1 MVRRTYKNVNISKSN
16 GAVSY
21 EASIQGIEIIVTLH
35 VRNEISNTQRKNQ
48 QNGSNDTWVKSFVI
62 LKLFLDPV
70 QKSKLLIHILTLSEY
85 L

>member
-1 MVRRTYKNVNISKSN
+1 MVRRTYKNVNISKPN